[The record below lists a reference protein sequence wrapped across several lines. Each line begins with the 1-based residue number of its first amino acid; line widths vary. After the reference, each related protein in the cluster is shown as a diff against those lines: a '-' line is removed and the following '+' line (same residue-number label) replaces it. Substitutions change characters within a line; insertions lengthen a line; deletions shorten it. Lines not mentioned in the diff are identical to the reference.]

1 MKRTIEKE
9 KYSGPS
15 GHIWFSYK
23 IVFKVGRFE
32 QKLCIRMMECSGEVS
47 YYRGVGSK
55 DMI

>member
-15 GHIWFSYK
+15 GHIWFSYN